1 MWYVLQTMTGREEE
15 LVHYIEEIV
24 PKELYTDCFV
34 AYYEMEK
41 TAGKRRPCGAA
52 VSRIC
57 VHCFG
62 YAEGAVPVS
71 EEGSCHVQDDRRWKF

>member
-34 AYYEMEK
+34 AYYERVWSK
-41 TAGKRRPCGAA
+41 S
-52 VSRIC
+52 SRKASSMWSGC
-57 VHCFG
+57 FQDMCYCFG

-71 EEGSCHVQDDRRWKF
+71 RRFLPCPR